1 MRLKRL
7 RVRRKILFTL
17 ERQLVKGAQY
27 QLLVVAALIGMIS
40 IIGGLLVVPTDTPNQ
55 SLGEAIWWAFL
66 RLTDPGYLGDD
77 VGNWRRFI
85 STLLTIAGYVV
96 FLGSLV
102 AIITTWMNRKIRH
115 LEQGLTP
122 VTANNHLLI
131 LGWSNRTIHIA
142 SEIFQSVG
150 RLKRLFEK
158 FGIKK
163 LKLIILSEEV
173 SPFQMQELKDNPM
186 IGRRAHE
193 IILRTGV
200 AIDREHLR
208 RVDALNAA
216 VIIIPSLAYDRR
228 ELINPD
234 VETIKCLLSL
244 TAEARQFNF
253 KTLPYVVAEIQDDHK
268 INAAYR
274 SYGGPLEVVGSNAII
289 SRLMAQNIRHPGLS
303 QVYNELLSQMTNN
316 NIFTKDFPEASNHP
330 IGVIKKA
337 FTDAIVLGIVKE
349 ENGAFIP
356 NLNTDEKHVIKEN
369 EHLVFIAKSY
379 SNLELNRELIESN
392 DSHVRNNNALPIE
405 EQTEILRIL
414 VLGWNEHVPSLIK
427 ELTSYEDESYYI
439 RLVSLKPIQAR
450 KKDFGIINEV
460 PDRIT
465 LDHVVADYLRES
477 VIKKIEAETFDHI
490 LIVSSDRMEEEEEAD
505 ARTMVGFVLLEEVLI
520 KSLKKPSILL
530 ELADPSNEYLI
541 KPFQSEVIISPLV
554 LSHLLASIAMQRELY
569 SIYNELFTV
578 GGAEIIFRKI
588 EEYELAA
595 ETTTFSELEVQAFSY
610 GETALGMYL
619 VKGNGKQLL
628 LNPPK
633 NETINLSAIDSLVIL
648 TTVY

>member
-1 MRLKRL
+1 MRLKRP
-7 RVRRKILFTL
+7 RIRRKILFTL

-40 IIGGLLVVPTDTPNQ
+40 IFGGLLVIPTDTPNQ
-55 SLGEAIWWAFL
+55 SLGEAVWWAFL

-77 VGNWRRFI
+77 QGNWRRFI
-85 STLLTIAGYVV
+85 STLLTIAGYVI

-122 VTANNHLLI
+122 VTANNHIVI

-142 SEIFQSVG
+142 AEIFQSSG

-158 FGIKK
+158 FNIKK
-163 LKLIILSEEV
+163 LQLIILSEEV

-216 VIIIPSLAYDRR
+216 VIIIPSLAYDRK

-244 TAEARQFNF
+244 NAEARQFNF
-253 KTLPYVVAEIQDDHK
+253 TTLPYVIAEIQDDHK

-274 SYGGPLEVVGSNAII
+274 SYSGPLEIIGSNAII

-303 QVYNELLSQMTNN
+303 QVYNELLSQLTKN
-316 NIFTKDFPEASNHP
+316 NIFTQEFPETINLPLES
-330 IGVIKKA
+330 VKKA
-337 FTDAIVLGIVKE
+337 FTKAIVLGIVRE
-349 ENGAFIP
+349 ENGAFVP
-356 NLNTDEKHVIKEN
+356 YLNIDGNEIIKEKDQ
-369 EHLVFIAKSY
+369 LILIARNFSD
-379 SNLELNRELIESN
+379 LELHKDLIEKEGT
-392 DSHVRNNNALPIE
+392 HLPKKKALSVE
-405 EQTEILRIL
+405 EQTGIIRIL

-427 ELTSYEDESYYI
+427 ELTTYEDESYYI
-439 RLVSLKPIQAR
+439 RIVSLKPLQDR
-450 KKDFGIINEV
+450 RKDFGIINEEHK
-460 PDRIT
+460 RIEI
-465 LDHVVADYLRES
+465 DHIVADYLRES
-477 VIKKIEAETFDHI
+477 VIKKVEAETFDHI
-490 LIVSSDRMEEEEEAD
+490 LMVSSDRMEEEEEAD
-505 ARTMVGFVLLEEVLI
+505 ARTMVGFVLLEEVLERSI
-520 KSLKKPSILL
+520 KNPSILL
-530 ELADPSNEYLI
+530 ELADPSNESLL
-541 KPFQSEVIISPLV
+541 KSFQSEVIISPMI

-578 GGAEIIFRKI
+578 GGPEIIFRNI
-588 EEYELAA
+588 EEYEINVATA
-595 ETTTFSELEVQAFSY
+595 TFSELEEQASSY
-610 GETALGMYL
+610 GETALGVFMQGDKGKRL
-619 VKGNGKQLL
+619 V

-633 NETINLSAIDSLVIL
+633 EVTINLSAIDSLVIL